1 MGEAAEP
8 QTREGTAAPQP
19 RAARGLLTERGARKD
34 LRSSM
39 KNPRS
44 DRTWE
49 VSHGEWRRWDTAFLW
64 GWDAGPCP
72 PAPQPHPIILDPV
85 ALTLGE
91 APCPFIP
98 GSAQGDGHS
107 RGAQA
112 PGCVWGGRGGALG
125 PCPPAAP
132 PPAPSEVAPPSSS
145 PLYWLLLC
153 EPVRFALEVV
163 TVPPL
168 WGLSAKHAGQR
179 DARETCRSGHCHQKQ
194 SVCVKGPPGATRAG
208 STLSRDS
215 HSQ

>member
-132 PPAPSEVAPPSSS
+132 PPPHPQRWLPLPLHPCTGCCSVSRSALPWRSSRS
-145 PLYWLLLC
+145 H
-153 EPVRFALEVV
+153 
-163 TVPPL
+163 
-168 WGLSAKHAGQR
+168 LSG
-179 DARETCRSGHCHQKQ
+179 G
-194 SVCVKGPPGATRAG
+194 
-208 STLSRDS
+208 
-215 HSQ
+215 

>member
-1 MGEAAEP
+1 MRDAAEP
-8 QTREGTAAPQP
+8 PTREGTAAPQP
-19 RAARGLLTERGARKD
+19 RVAHGLIMERGARKD

-49 VSHGEWRRWDTAFLW
+49 ASHGEWRRWDTAFLW

-72 PAPQPHPIILDPV
+72 PAPRPHPIILDPV

-91 APCPFIP
+91 APCPFTP

-107 RGAQA
+107 QRYGLRSLRRGAQA

-125 PCPPAAP
+125 PPPSPATPAL
-132 PPAPSEVAPPSSS
+132 APSEVAPLSSS

-153 EPVRFALEVV
+153 EPVHFALEVV
-163 TVPPL
+163 MVPPL

-179 DARETCRSGHCHQKQ
+179 DATEICRRG
-194 SVCVKGPPGATRAG
+194 R
-208 STLSRDS
+208 LSPKTKRVR
-215 HSQ
+215 